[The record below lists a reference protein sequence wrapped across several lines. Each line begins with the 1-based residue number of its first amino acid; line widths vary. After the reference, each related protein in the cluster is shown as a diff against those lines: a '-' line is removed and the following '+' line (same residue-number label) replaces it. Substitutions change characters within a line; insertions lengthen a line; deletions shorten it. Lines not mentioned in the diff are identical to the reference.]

1 MTDRPDTL
9 SRRMLM
15 RGAMGAVAIA
25 GAAPALAQRDRKVAM
40 SDDPKAMVATLTDGI
55 FINSNENP
63 LGPAPAA
70 LQALSGLDPLAG
82 RYGMAFA
89 SKLESLFARQNGLS
103 PDQVQVHPGS
113 FMPLRSVALSYSSKS
128 RPIAYFEPTFDQGF
142 LGKGNQPVTR
152 LSLIH
157 I

>member
-15 RGAMGAVAIA
+15 RGAMGAAAIA
-25 GAAPALAQRDRKVAM
+25 GAAHALAQRDRKVAM

-70 LQALSGLDPLAG
+70 LRLHAARGWLHDSQAACFH
-82 RYGMAFA
+82 MFA
-89 SKLESLFARQNGLS
+89 IRQPCMRPQPLES
-103 PDQVQVHPGS
+103 
-113 FMPLRSVALSYSSKS
+113 
-128 RPIAYFEPTFDQGF
+128 
-142 LGKGNQPVTR
+142 
-152 LSLIH
+152 
-157 I
+157 